1 LKKNNE
7 DQIKKNKSQIEI
19 EGWYQKQIKNLQKD
33 KEKTLEIKRIITK
46 LKSIIYHK
54 IGLKDEI
61 EDK

>member
-1 LKKNNE
+1 MRIKL
-7 DQIKKNKSQIEI
+7 KKNKSQIEI

>member
-54 IGLKDEI
+54 IGLNDEI